1 MGTIRDQ
8 LQNLT
13 GSALEATQLSTAGGR
28 VYVSS
33 NAKAAQTDLSDVVR
47 FWRGVHVPAYGQPIP
62 GTATTNT
69 GTGDTPILATA
80 TNETAYING
89 LSLTNNNAT
98 TPADVSLSIDGVIIA
113 VINVAPSSNAV
124 AVGLTGMA
132 PFSLVEP
139 QVLSQTVSGVAAG
152 DVAFNVAYA
161 LTVQG

>member
-13 GSALEATQLSTAGGR
+13 GADLQATQLGTAGGR
-28 VYVSS
+28 VFVSG
-33 NAKAAQTDLSDVVR
+33 NASRTQGDLHDVVM
-47 FWRGVHVPAYGQPIP
+47 FWRNVHVPAYGQPIP

-69 GTGDTPILATA
+69 GTGDTPILSTA
-80 TNETAYING
+80 TNESAYING
-89 LSLTNNNAT
+89 LALINNNAT
-98 TPADVSLSIDGVIIA
+98 TPADVSLSIDGVVVA
-113 VINVAPSSNAV
+113 VVNVAPSSTAV
-124 AVGLTGMA
+124 VVGMTGMD
-132 PFSLVEP
+132 PFMLVAP

>member
-13 GSALEATQLSTAGGR
+13 GSALEATQLATAGGR

-33 NAKAAQTDLSDVVR
+33 NAKTAQTDLADVVR

-69 GTGDTPILATA
+69 GSGDSPILATA
-80 TNETAYING
+80 TNQTAYING
-89 LSLTNNNAT
+89 LSLTNNDPT
-98 TPADVSLSIDGVIIA
+98 TPADVSLTIDGVLIA
-113 VINVAPSSNAV
+113 VVNVAPSSSAI
-124 AVGLTGMA
+124 AVGLSGLA

>member
-13 GSALEATQLSTAGGR
+13 GSALEAPQLATAGGR

-33 NAKAAQTDLSDVVR
+33 NAKNAQTDLADVVR

-69 GTGDTPILATA
+69 GTGDSPILATS
-80 TNETAYING
+80 TNQTALING

-98 TPADVSLSIDGVIIA
+98 TPADVNISIDGVIVA
-113 VINVAPSSNAV
+113 VVNVAPSSSAV
-124 AVGLTGMA
+124 VVGLAGMA
-132 PFSLVEP
+132 PFMLVEP
-139 QVLSQTVSGVAAG
+139 QTLSQTVSGVAAG
-152 DVAFNVAYA
+152 DVAFNVAYS

>member
-1 MGTIRDQ
+1 MGSIRDQ

-13 GSALEATQLSTAGGR
+13 GSALEATQLATAGGR
-28 VYVSS
+28 VYVSA
-33 NAKAAQTDLSDVVR
+33 NAKKAQTDLLDVVE
-47 FWRGVHVPAYGQPIP
+47 FWRSVHVPAYGQPIP

-69 GTGDTPILATA
+69 GTGDSPILATS
-80 TNETAYING
+80 TNQTAYVNG

-98 TPADVSLSIDGVIIA
+98 TPADVSLTIDGVLVA
-113 VINVAPSSNAV
+113 VVNVPPSSSAI

>member
-13 GSALEATQLSTAGGR
+13 GSALEATQLATAGGR

-33 NAKAAQTDLSDVVR
+33 NAKTAQTDLADVVR
-47 FWRGVHVPAYGQPIP
+47 FWRSVHVPAYGQPIP

-69 GTGDTPILATA
+69 GTGDSPILSTSTNQTA
-80 TNETAYING
+80 LING

-98 TPADVSLSIDGVIIA
+98 TPADVNLTIDGVA
-113 VINVAPSSNAV
+113 VAVVNVAPSSTSV
-124 AVGLTGMA
+124 VVGLAGMA
-132 PFSLVEP
+132 PFMLVEP
-139 QVLSQTVSGVAAG
+139 QVLSQVVSGVAAG
-152 DVAFNVAYA
+152 DVAFNVAYS

>member
-1 MGTIRDQ
+1 LGTIRDQ

-13 GSALEATQLSTAGGR
+13 GSALEATQLATAGGR

-33 NAKAAQTDLSDVVR
+33 NAKTAQTDLADVVR

-69 GTGDTPILATA
+69 GTGDAPILATA
-80 TNETAYING
+80 TNQTAYING
-89 LSLTNNNAT
+89 LSLTNNDPT
-98 TPADVSLSIDGVIIA
+98 TPADVSLTIDGVLIA
-113 VINVAPSSNAV
+113 VVNVAPSSSAI
-124 AVGLTGMA
+124 AVGLSGLA

>member
-13 GSALEATQLSTAGGR
+13 GAELEATQLGTAGGR
-28 VYVSS
+28 VFVSG
-33 NAKAAQTDLSDVVR
+33 NASRTQADLHDVVM
-47 FWRGVHVPAYGQPIP
+47 FWRNVHVPAYGQPIP

-69 GTGDTPILATA
+69 GTGDSPILATA

-98 TPADVSLSIDGVIIA
+98 TPADVSLTIDGVLIA
-113 VINVAPSSNAV
+113 VVNVAPSSSAI
-124 AVGLTGMA
+124 AVGLTGMQ

>member
-13 GSALEATQLSTAGGR
+13 GADLEATQLGTAGGR
-28 VYVSS
+28 VYVSG
-33 NAKAAQTDLSDVVR
+33 NASRTQADLHDVVR
-47 FWRGVHVPAYGQPIP
+47 FWQNVHVPAYGQPIP

-69 GTGDTPILATA
+69 GTGDSPILATA

-89 LSLTNNNAT
+89 LSLTNNDAT
-98 TPADVSLSIDGVIIA
+98 TPADVSLTIDGVLVA
-113 VINVAPSSNAV
+113 VVNVAPSSSAV
-124 AVGLTGMA
+124 VVGMTGMN
-132 PFSLVEP
+132 PFSLVAP
-139 QVLSQTVSGVAAG
+139 QVLSQTVVGVAAG